1 MVVILGGIIN
11 LFTAEGPADA
21 KSTAE
26 PKIVAPTPIAENT
39 AVALLAFIST
49 PTVSS
54 SNISL
59 LCIAICPLAET
70 TILDAGVLFIL
81 TAAPKAVVPIP
92 IAAVSTAVV
101 NVATPATLKLFKV
114 DIPTVVLVLPARVPD
129 TLPVNE
135 P

>member
-1 MVVILGGIIN
+1 M
-11 LFTAEGPADA
+11 
-21 KSTAE
+21 
-26 PKIVAPTPIAENT
+26 
-39 AVALLAFIST
+39 
-49 PTVSS
+49 
-54 SNISL
+54 
-59 LCIAICPLAET
+59 
-70 TILDAGVLFIL
+70 